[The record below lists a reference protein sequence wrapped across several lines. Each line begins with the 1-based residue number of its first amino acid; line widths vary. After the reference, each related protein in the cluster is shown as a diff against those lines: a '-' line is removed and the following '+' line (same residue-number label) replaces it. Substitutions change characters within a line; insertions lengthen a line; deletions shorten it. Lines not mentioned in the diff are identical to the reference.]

1 MYYYTTHMVTVPNTI
16 NVQSVGG
23 ETKETRRVCTLLA
36 LFLDQKEKSLMF
48 LPQRCSADAVV
59 RTRIPIVMFDVPRKQ
74 K

>member
-23 ETKETRRVCTLLA
+23 ETKETRRA

-48 LPQRCSADAVV
+48 LPQRCSPDAVV
-59 RTRIPIVMFDVPRKQ
+59 RTCIPIVMFDVPRKP